1 MEEEDVCL
9 DVKFGGGGGER
20 PVNVDIIERIFGPS
34 AERRS
39 GSLASAR
46 GSSRQDI

>member
-1 MEEEDVCL
+1 MCL
-9 DVKFGGGGGER
+9 DVKFGGGET
-20 PVNVDIIERIFGPS
+20 PVNAGIIERIFGPS

>member
-9 DVKFGGGGGER
+9 DVKFGGGES

-34 AERRS
+34 AQGRS